1 MPEAMETETARATI
15 NSALGGDH
23 LAIFSRAVMNTLETE
38 ISEGTFAQIIDGL
51 PIASVV
57 LDTAGDTLPND
68 HPVHKTH
75 KKLCPG
81 VLEKARGFRDRFDP
95 GTLQVNATVRMAP
108 PSCFW
113 SAMTL

>member
-1 MPEAMETETARATI
+1 MPEAMETETASATI

-23 LAIFSRAVMNTLETE
+23 LAIFSRAVMNTLQTE
-38 ISEGTFAQIIDGL
+38 IAEETLAQIIDGL

-57 LDTAGDTLPND
+57 LDTAGDTLPNG

-81 VLEKARGFRDRFDP
+81 VFRE
-95 GTLQVNATVRMAP
+95 GTWVSR
-108 PSCFW
+108 SI
-113 SAMTL
+113 